1 MSDTDPSAKFV
12 IPGTEVGIEE
22 EFESGTGT
30 ANEEGRI
37 LAAVAGPLSEKDRR
51 LQVEGKPA
59 LTSLTPGSWVVGR
72 IDNISEPVALAVVQA
87 EEIAGQRAPQ
97 TSAYCVLHASY
108 IKRGYVKKVRDEYR
122 IGDIIRAKIVELKN
136 GEFHISTD
144 DPHAGCLVAFC
155 STCRQP
161 MQKKPAGLQCPGCER
176 RENRKLADDYR
187 VMADSA

>member
-1 MSDTDPSAKFV
+1 MSETEHSAKFV
-12 IPGTEVGIEE
+12 IPGTEIGIEE
-22 EFESGTGT
+22 EFEAGQGT
-30 ANEEGRI
+30 ANEEGHI
-37 LAAVAGPLSEKDRR
+37 LAAAAGPLEEKDHQ
-51 LQVEGKPA
+51 LHVKGKPA
-59 LTSLTPGSWVVGR
+59 LTPLAAGAWVVGR

-87 EEIAGQRAPQ
+87 EEISGQRTPQ
-97 TSAYCVLHASY
+97 TSAYVVLHASY

-122 IGDIIRAKIVELKN
+122 IGDIIRARIVEQKN

-161 MQKKPAGLQCPGCER
+161 MQKRPAGLQCPGCER

-187 VMADSA
+187 VMTDIG